1 MKSSPIHR
9 LWRYAVSH
17 QGAVWRASVHSVLNK
32 IFDLAPP
39 ALIGLAVD
47 SVVSPATSA
56 LHGYGYTRLPDQLW
70 VIAGLTVLVWGLE
83 SIFEFAYKVAW
94 RNLAQQIQH
103 ELRQD
108 VYRQVQRLDASWFAN
123 QKSGRL
129 MSILNDD
136 INQLERF
143 LDAGANDVI
152 QVGCTVVT
160 VGAIF
165 FWVNPDVAFL
175 AVLPIPLILWGS
187 FIFQRKIAPRY
198 AEVREDASLLNA
210 ALNNR
215 LMGID
220 TIKSFTSEEIE
231 SERIEDLSET
241 YRQSNAAAIKLSSA
255 FSPLIRMAILVG
267 FVGTIVHGGMLAGDG
282 VIAVGTY
289 SMLVFLTQ
297 RLLWPLTRLGATFDL
312 YQRAMASADRAL
324 DLLDLQPDENLN
336 GVPIKTPVRGHLKF
350 ESMGFGYPNRDALF
364 DGFTLSVSPG
374 TTLALVGS
382 TGSGKTTLTR
392 LLLGLYTP
400 SSGSIIIDDQSMSEL
415 EIRSVRRQ
423 IGLVSQSVYLFP
435 GTIADNILYG
445 CPTASR
451 EAVYTAAKDAE
462 CLSFIESL
470 PDGFETEIGERGIR
484 LSGGQAQRISI
495 ARCLLKNP
503 AIVIFDE
510 ATSAI
515 DNETEQAIQRT
526 FHRLSGAKTTLII
539 AHRLST
545 VRHAHQIVVLEQGRI
560 LESGRHDEL
569 IKLGG
574 RYAKMWAIQTGRLE

>member
-1 MKSSPIHR
+1 MKSSTIQR
-9 LWRYAVSH
+9 LWRYATSH
-17 QGAVWRASVHSVLNK
+17 QGEVWRASVHSVLNK

-47 SVVSPATSA
+47 SVVNPQAAA
-56 LHGYGYTRLPDQLW
+56 LYDYGYTNLADQLW
-70 VIAGLTVLVWGLE
+70 VIAGLTVLVWGFE
-83 SIFEFAYKVAW
+83 SVFEFAYKVAW
-94 RNLAQQIQH
+94 RNLAQQVQH

-123 QKSGRL
+123 QRSGRL

-152 QVGCTVVT
+152 QVACTVVT

-165 FWVNPDVAFL
+165 FWVNPEVAFL

-187 FIFQRKIAPRY
+187 FVFQRKIAPRY
-198 AEVREDASLLNA
+198 AEVREDASMLNA

-220 TIKSFTSEEIE
+220 TIKSFTSEDIE
-231 SERIEDLSET
+231 SERIERLSET
-241 YRQSNAAAIKLSSA
+241 YRSSNAAAIRLSSA

-267 FVGTIVHGGMLAGDG
+267 FVGTIVHGGMLAGEG

-324 DLLDLQPDENLN
+324 DLLDLQPDVNAN
-336 GVPIKTPVRGHLKF
+336 AVPINTPVAGHIQF
-350 ESMGFGYPNRDALF
+350 DSMGFAYPDRDALF
-364 DGFTLSVSPG
+364 QEFNLEVKAGQTI
-374 TTLALVGS
+374 ALVGS

-392 LLLGLYTP
+392 LLLGLYKP
-400 SSGSIIIDDQSMSEL
+400 SSGEIIIDDQRLSDL
-415 EIRSVRRQ
+415 EIRSVRSQ

-435 GTIADNILYG
+435 GTIAENILYG
-445 CPTASR
+445 CPGASPD
-451 EAVYTAAKDAE
+451 AMYAAAKDAE
-462 CLSFIESL
+462 CLSFIEGL
-470 PDGFETEIGERGIR
+470 PEGFNTEIGERGIR
-484 LSGGQAQRISI
+484 LSGGQAQRVSI

-526 FHRLSGAKTTLII
+526 FHRLSGEKTTIII

-545 VRHAHQIVVLEQGRI
+545 VRHAHHIIVLDEGTI

-569 IKLGG
+569 VKLGG
-574 RYAKMWAIQTGRLE
+574 RYAKMWAIQTGDLE

>member
-1 MKSSPIHR
+1 MKASTIQR
-9 LWRYAVSH
+9 LWRYATSH
-17 QGAVWRASVHSVLNK
+17 QSEVWRASVHSVLNK

-47 SVVSPATSA
+47 SVVNPQAAA
-56 LHGYGYTRLPDQLW
+56 LYDYGYTNLADQLW
-70 VIAGLTVLVWGLE
+70 VIAGLTVLVWGFE
-83 SIFEFAYKVAW
+83 SVFEFAYKVAW
-94 RNLAQQIQH
+94 RNLAQQVQH

-123 QKSGRL
+123 QRSGRL

-165 FWVNPDVAFL
+165 FWVNPEVAFL

-187 FIFQRKIAPRY
+187 FVFQRKIAPRY
-198 AEVREDASLLNA
+198 AEVREDASMLNA

-220 TIKSFTSEEIE
+220 TIKSFTSEDIE
-231 SERIEDLSET
+231 SERIERLSET
-241 YRQSNAAAIKLSSA
+241 YRSSNAAAIRLSSA

-267 FVGTIVHGGMLAGDG
+267 FVGTIVHGGMLAGEG

-324 DLLDLQPDENLN
+324 DLLDLQPDVNAN
-336 GVPIKTPVRGHLKF
+336 AVPINTPVAGHIQF
-350 ESMGFGYPNRDALF
+350 DSMGFAYPDRDALF
-364 DGFTLSVSPG
+364 QEFNLEVKAGQTI
-374 TTLALVGS
+374 ALVGS

-392 LLLGLYTP
+392 LLLGLYKP
-400 SSGSIIIDDQSMSEL
+400 SSGEIIIDDQRLSDL
-415 EIRSVRRQ
+415 EIRSVRSQ

-435 GTIADNILYG
+435 GTIAENILYG
-445 CPTASR
+445 CPDASPD
-451 EAVYTAAKDAE
+451 AMYAAAKDAE
-462 CLSFIESL
+462 CLSFIEGL
-470 PDGFETEIGERGIR
+470 PEGFNTEIGERGIR
-484 LSGGQAQRISI
+484 LSGGQAQRVSI

-526 FHRLSGAKTTLII
+526 FHRLSGEKTTIII

-545 VRHAHQIVVLEQGRI
+545 VRHAHHIIVLDEGTI

-569 IKLGG
+569 VKLGG
-574 RYAKMWAIQTGRLE
+574 RYAKMWAIQTGDLE

>member
-165 FWVNPDVAFL
+165 FWVNPMK
-175 AVLPIPLILWGS
+175 P
-187 FIFQRKIAPRY
+187 
-198 AEVREDASLLNA
+198 
-210 ALNNR
+210 
-215 LMGID
+215 
-220 TIKSFTSEEIE
+220 
-231 SERIEDLSET
+231 
-241 YRQSNAAAIKLSSA
+241 
-255 FSPLIRMAILVG
+255 
-267 FVGTIVHGGMLAGDG
+267 
-282 VIAVGTY
+282 
-289 SMLVFLTQ
+289 
-297 RLLWPLTRLGATFDL
+297 
-312 YQRAMASADRAL
+312 
-324 DLLDLQPDENLN
+324 
-336 GVPIKTPVRGHLKF
+336 
-350 ESMGFGYPNRDALF
+350 
-364 DGFTLSVSPG
+364 
-374 TTLALVGS
+374 
-382 TGSGKTTLTR
+382 
-392 LLLGLYTP
+392 
-400 SSGSIIIDDQSMSEL
+400 
-415 EIRSVRRQ
+415 
-423 IGLVSQSVYLFP
+423 
-435 GTIADNILYG
+435 
-445 CPTASR
+445 
-451 EAVYTAAKDAE
+451 
-462 CLSFIESL
+462 
-470 PDGFETEIGERGIR
+470 IR
-484 LSGGQAQRISI
+484 LW
-495 ARCLLKNP
+495 
-503 AIVIFDE
+503 IV
-510 ATSAI
+510 S
-515 DNETEQAIQRT
+515 
-526 FHRLSGAKTTLII
+526 
-539 AHRLST
+539 
-545 VRHAHQIVVLEQGRI
+545 
-560 LESGRHDEL
+560 
-569 IKLGG
+569 
-574 RYAKMWAIQTGRLE
+574 

>member
-1 MKSSPIHR
+1 MKPSPIQR

-17 QGAVWRASVHSVLNK
+17 QGEVWRAGLHSTLNK

-47 SVVSPATSA
+47 SVVDPANAA
-56 LHGYGYTRLPDQLW
+56 LNDYGYTNLADQLW
-70 VIAGLTVLVWGLE
+70 LIAGLTVVVWGLE
-83 SIFEFAYKVAW
+83 SVFEFAYKVAW
-94 RNLAQQIQH
+94 RNLAQQVQH

-108 VYRQVQRLDASWFAN
+108 VYRQVQGLDASWFAN
-123 QKSGRL
+123 QRSGRL

-165 FWVNPDVAFL
+165 FWVNPEVAFL
-175 AVLPIPLILWGS
+175 AVLPMPLILWGS
-187 FIFQRKIAPRY
+187 FVFQSKIAPRY
-198 AEVREDASLLNA
+198 AEVREDASMLNA

-215 LMGID
+215 LLGID

-231 SERIEDLSET
+231 SQRIEKLSDT
-241 YRQSNAAAIKLSSA
+241 YRRSNGAAIQLSSA
-255 FSPLIRMAILVG
+255 FSPLIRMAILIG
-267 FVGTIVHGGMLAGDG
+267 FVGTIVHGGMLAGEG

-324 DLLDLQPDENLN
+324 DLLDLKPDINADA
-336 GVPIKTPVRGHLKF
+336 VPISTPVVGQIEF
-350 ESMGFGYPNRDALF
+350 DSMGFAYPDREPLF
-364 DGFTLSVSPG
+364 HNFSLSIQSG
-374 TTLALVGS
+374 ETIALVGS

-392 LLLGLYTP
+392 LLLGLYKP
-400 SSGSIIIDDQSMSEL
+400 SSGGITIDGQCLSDL
-415 EIRSVRRQ
+415 EIRSVRSH
-423 IGLVSQSVYLFP
+423 IGLVSQAVYLFP
-435 GTIADNILYG
+435 GTIGENILYG
-445 CPTASR
+445 RPGASSSDMR
-451 EAVYTAAKDAE
+451 RAAKDAE
-462 CLSFIESL
+462 CLSFIDAL
-470 PDGFETEIGERGIR
+470 PDGFDTEIGERGIR
-484 LSGGQAQRISI
+484 LSGGQAQRLSI

-503 AIVIFDE
+503 SIVIFDE
-510 ATSAI
+510 ATSSI

-526 FHRLSGAKTTLII
+526 FHRLSGEKTTIII

-545 VRHAHQIVVLEQGRI
+545 VRHAHQIIVLDDGKVI
-560 LESGRHDEL
+560 ESGRHDEL
-569 IKLGG
+569 VSRGG
-574 RYAKMWAIQTGRLE
+574 RYAKMWAIQTGRLQ